1 MILEVFAV
9 AVAAGGGLMVALGAS
24 QRSALARTWVA
35 AAERC
40 RLTGIAVR
48 RRFGGFMHLEG
59 GRGPLQV
66 RLQMVRLMSV
76 QQPATRI
83 VVQGLPLDLELR
95 LEDPDDPVS
104 QARRRRRQRLGDE
117 RFDQDISIDGSRLQ
131 ALALLDAASRD
142 RARAIFLAGVPGIP
156 RLWSTGSDIA
166 VSATLSRGRL
176 TVDRY
181 AGYRPE
187 VLAQALEEVLV
198 FAEGLLAPLP
208 IEEKAAAN
216 VRDDP
221 EPGIRLN
228 NLRELLAVSPSHPAT
243 DQALRAAAAD
253 GDEQVQLEAAIALGF
268 EGRATLLEIAS
279 REWSGDACA
288 ARAIQ
293 ALRSALPVEQ
303 ARMLLARALRA
314 RRPETAAACAE
325 SLSRRTGEDV
335 ETFLRMAGLE
345 RGIVAVAAARAL
357 GRVGGLP
364 ALAVLRELR
373 DRLSDDD
380 EVQRAV
386 REAIGAVQART
397 SGALPGQLS
406 IADED
411 PSGQVSLT
419 SGAAGRV
426 AVAPA
431 LDPPDRES

>member
-1 MILEVFAV
+1 MILEVV
-9 AVAAGGGLMVALGAS
+9 ALAFAAGGGLMIGLGAR
-24 QRSALARTWVA
+24 QRAALVRTWLG

-40 RLTGIAVR
+40 GLAAVAVR
-48 RRFGGFMHLEG
+48 RGHLGWQTRLEAE
-59 GRGPLQV
+59 RGPLRV
-66 RLQMVRLMSV
+66 RLRLVRLMSV

-83 VVQGLPLDLELR
+83 VVEGLPMDLELR

-104 QARRRRRQRLGDE
+104 QARRRRRVPVGDE
-117 RFDQDISIDGSRLQ
+117 KFDHDLSIDGPRLQ
-131 ALALLDAASRD
+131 ALALLDAATRD

-156 RLWSTGSDIA
+156 RLWSTTSA
-166 VSATLSRGRL
+166 EPPVSATLSRGRL

-221 EPGIRLN
+221 EPGVRLN

-325 SLSRRTGEDV
+325 SLSRRTAEDV

-345 RGIVAVAAARAL
+345 RGMVAVAAARAL

-406 IADED
+406 LADD
-411 PSGQVSLT
+411 HRSGQVSLT
-419 SGAAGRV
+419 NDEAGRV
-426 AVAPA
+426 SLPEVE
-431 LDPPDRES
+431 RR